1 MELAERRFNR
11 SVTKTTNTLF
21 FIFLFTILS
30 GVLRKWVFTNYT
42 VGNIIF
48 FFQLLVP
55 YLFITNEQ
63 FKFNK
68 IFKNNLFNFFLL
80 YVLADAFN
88 PLQKTFLHGP
98 VGVLLHYCYWFLGFY
113 YINNRQYFD
122 VRKLIFV
129 FVIVAFGELVLG
141 YIQYGLPQKHFLN
154 RYAAEQNVGNIIAEV
169 GTAVRI
175 TGTFSY
181 ISGFSSYLL
190 FHVLFVWGLIIYQYR
205 PAITITLLLGGLMA
219 AFMNGSRGAT
229 YVYVAVV
236 IFFLVFEA
244 RKTNIS
250 KFIGRLIV
258 PAIIVYMVVLARGQ
272 LGVETT
278 VSTAYDN
285 FQSRRESLAESG
297 EEKYRILWDYYALRD
312 FRGAYPIFGI
322 GIGATYQGAI
332 VLWGASEALQQYGYI
347 ESELERYVLEGGFV
361 LLIIRLILT
370 YVLCSGLVVPWHT
383 KWLIGGLTFIA
394 PITFNIFNIVFFM
407 VGIIFLDQ
415 AYYHKKI
422 GLKV

>member
-1 MELAERRFNR
+1 M
-11 SVTKTTNTLF
+11 
-21 FIFLFTILS
+21 S

-285 FQSRRESLAESG
+285 FQSRRESLSESG
-297 EEKYRILWDYYALRD
+297 EEKSRILWDYYALRD
-312 FRGAYPIFGI
+312 FKGEYPVFGI

-332 VLWGASEALQQYGYI
+332 VLWGSSEALQKYGYI
-347 ESELERYVLEGGFV
+347 ESELERYVVEGGFI
-361 LLIIRLILT
+361 LLIIRLVLT
-370 YVLCSGLVVPWHT
+370 YVLCSSLVVPWHT